1 MVIIHKERVS
11 VPVITMESGT
21 VFFNK
26 SGRLFMVTDEYDDVD
41 GMRIVV
47 DLQSGSASPYYGN
60 EIAIPQKITTVE
72 VE

>member
-11 VPVITMESGT
+11 VPVITMEPGT

-26 SGRLFMVTDEYDDVD
+26 SGRLFMVTDESDDVD

-47 DLQSGSASPYYGN
+47 DLQSGATFPHYGD

>member
-11 VPVITMESGT
+11 VPVTTMEPGT

-26 SGRLFMVTDEYDDVD
+26 SGRLCIVTDEHDDVD
-41 GMRIVV
+41 GMRVVV
-47 DLQSGSASPYYGN
+47 DIENGQSWPCYDDI
-60 EIAIPQKITTVE
+60 IAIPCKITSME

>member
-11 VPVITMESGT
+11 IQVIEMDPGT

-26 SGRLFMVTDEYDDVD
+26 SGRLCMVTDEYDDVD

-47 DLQSGSASPYYGN
+47 DLQSGATFPYYGT